1 VPQRCVLGNPILTNV
16 DQAKAVPKIK
26 SAIAISLLSALF
38 VSTCVTTAMP
48 LPQFDKMSVEDRS
61 QFTAF
66 LVKGA
71 YEWLIASGRPA
82 DAEKLTEFFE
92 DGSKKGGT
100 AQFKKNLQVV
110 RVVNR
115 INAENRSNRQRP
127 YEVEDAF
134 SLNLKNAG
142 FNLPVDSLLRI
153 TKNFK
158 SSGQSQ

>member
-1 VPQRCVLGNPILTNV
+1 V
-16 DQAKAVPKIK
+16 DQAKPDPKIK
-26 SAIAISLLSALF
+26 SAIMISLLSALF
-38 VSTCVTTAMP
+38 VWTWATTPMP
-48 LPQFDKMSVEDRS
+48 LPQYDKMSVEDRS

-71 YEWLIASGRPA
+71 HEWLIAFGKPV
-82 DAEKLTEFFE
+82 DAEKLMEFFE

-115 INAENRSNRQRP
+115 INAENRSNKQRP

-134 SLNLKNAG
+134 SLTLKNAG

-153 TKNFK
+153 TKDFK

>member
-1 VPQRCVLGNPILTNV
+1 MRLGKSYP
-16 DQAKAVPKIK
+16 DKRGSSERVPKIK

-38 VSTCVTTAMP
+38 VSTCVTT
-48 LPQFDKMSVEDRS
+48 QFDKMSVEDRS

-82 DAEKLTEFFE
+82 DVEKLTEFFE

-115 INAENRSNRQRP
+115 INAENRSNKQRP

>member
-1 VPQRCVLGNPILTNV
+1 V
-16 DQAKAVPKIK
+16 DQAKPGLKVK
-26 SAIAISLLSALF
+26 SAIAISILSALF
-38 VSTCVTTAMP
+38 VWTCVTTAMP

-61 QFTAF
+61 QFTAL
-66 LVKGA
+66 LVKGTH
-71 YEWLIASGRPA
+71 EWLIACRRPA
-82 DAEKLTEFFE
+82 DAEKLMEFFE
-92 DGSKKGGT
+92 DGSKKGGA

-115 INAENRSNRQRP
+115 INAGNRSNKQRP

-134 SLNLKNAG
+134 SLTLKNAG

-153 TKNFK
+153 TKDFK